1 MQVYKTFFKI
11 SLRFFSTTIIYLIIY
26 GILALVIPNA
36 NKADGG
42 ALDFQA
48 EKVDIA
54 VINFDN
60 TELSNDLYNYLD
72 ENHNIIDIGND
83 KEVWA
88 DELYS
93 KNVTYI
99 LVLENG
105 FMDNF
110 LEGNYEDLLTSYED
124 PASNSAFIVAGQ
136 VETYLNT
143 LKGYLSAKYELSE
156 ALELTR
162 STILIEAEVEFNNGN
177 NTVMQTSSISLFFTY
192 LPYIVLCM
200 LINSLGPML
209 VIWNRPKL
217 KARTAISEESLTKR
231 TSALIFAAIT
241 YAIFVFAIII
251 IFGIICFRKDFFN
264 NCTLYYILNS
274 VTFLIVSVSITFL
287 VAQICKKSEMLN
299 MWSNILGISMSF
311 LSGIFVQRS
320 LLPDGVVKFSKC
332 LPTYYYINVT
342 EELKYYTGTIS
353 QSAWQSMLIQL
364 LFAFAI
370 FGLALVIIKAKEK
383 DA

>member
-11 SLRFFSTTIIYLIIY
+11 SLRFFSSTIVYLIIY
-26 GILALVIPNA
+26 GVLALVIPNA

-42 ALDFQA
+42 ALDFEA

-54 VINFDN
+54 VIDRDN
-60 TELSNDLYNYLD
+60 SELSNDLYNYLD
-72 ENHNIIDIGND
+72 ENHNILDIGND

-88 DELYS
+88 DELYA

-99 LVLENG
+99 LVLEDG
-105 FMDNF
+105 FMKSF
-110 LEGNYEDLLTSYED
+110 LAGDYEALLTSYED

-136 VETYLNT
+136 VKTYLNT
-143 LKGYLSAKYELSE
+143 LKGYLSAEYELTE
-156 ALELTR
+156 ALEMTN
-162 STILIEAEVEFNNGN
+162 STILVEAKVEFATKK
-177 NTVMQTSSISLFFTY
+177 TVTQTNSVSLFFTY

-217 KARTAISEESLTKR
+217 KARTAISGESLTKR
-231 TSALIFAAIT
+231 TCALICAAIT
-241 YAIFVFAIII
+241 YAVFVFAIIL
-251 IFGIICFRKDFFN
+251 IFGMVCFKKDFFN
-264 NCTLYYILNS
+264 ECTPYYILNS
-274 VTFLIVSVSITFL
+274 VTFLIVSVAITFAVSQL
-287 VAQICKKSEMLN
+287 CKKSEMLN

-320 LLPDGVVKFSKC
+320 LLPDGVVNFSKC

-342 EELKYYTGTIS
+342 EELKYFNGTFS
-353 QSAWQSMLIQL
+353 QNAWQSMLIQL
-364 LFAFAI
+364 LFALAI
-370 FGLALVIIKAKEK
+370 FGVALVIIKVKEK
-383 DA
+383 EA

>member
-11 SLRFFSTTIIYLIIY
+11 SLRFFSSTIVYLIIY
-26 GILALVIPNA
+26 GVLALVIPNA

-42 ALDFQA
+42 ALDFEA

-54 VINFDN
+54 VIDRDN
-60 TELSNDLYNYLD
+60 SELSNDLYNYLD
-72 ENHNIIDIGND
+72 ENHNILDIGND

-88 DELYS
+88 DELYA

-99 LVLENG
+99 LVLEDG
-105 FMDNF
+105 FMKSF
-110 LEGNYEDLLTSYED
+110 LAGDYEALLTSYED

-136 VETYLNT
+136 VKTYLNT
-143 LKGYLSAKYELSE
+143 LKGYLSAEYELTE
-156 ALELTR
+156 ALEMTN
-162 STILIEAEVEFNNGN
+162 STILVEAKVEFATKK
-177 NTVMQTSSISLFFTY
+177 TVTQTNSVSLFFTY

-217 KARTAISEESLTKR
+217 KARTAISGESLTKR
-231 TSALIFAAIT
+231 TCALICAAIT
-241 YAIFVFAIII
+241 YAVFVFAIIL
-251 IFGIICFRKDFFN
+251 IFGMVCFKKDFFN
-264 NCTLYYILNS
+264 ECTPYYILNS
-274 VTFLIVSVSITFL
+274 VTFLIVSVAITFA
-287 VAQICKKSEMLN
+287 VSQFCKKSEMLN

-320 LLPDGVVKFSKC
+320 LLPDGVVNFSKC

-342 EELKYYTGTIS
+342 EELKYFNGTFS
-353 QSAWQSMLIQL
+353 QNAWQSMLIQL
-364 LFAFAI
+364 LFALAI
-370 FGLALVIIKAKEK
+370 FGVALVIIKVKEK
-383 DA
+383 EA

>member
-11 SLRFFSTTIIYLIIY
+11 SLRFFSSTIVYLIIY
-26 GILALVIPNA
+26 GVLALVIPNA

-42 ALDFQA
+42 ALDFEA

-54 VINFDN
+54 VIDRDN
-60 TELSNDLYNYLD
+60 SELSNDLYNYLD
-72 ENHNIIDIGND
+72 ENHNILDIGND

-88 DELYS
+88 DELYA

-99 LVLENG
+99 LVLEDG
-105 FMDNF
+105 FMKSF
-110 LEGNYEDLLTSYED
+110 LAGDYEALLTSYED

-136 VETYLNT
+136 VKTYLNT
-143 LKGYLSAKYELSE
+143 LKGYLSAEYELTE
-156 ALELTR
+156 ALEMTN
-162 STILIEAEVEFNNGN
+162 STILVEAKVEFATKK
-177 NTVMQTSSISLFFTY
+177 TVTQTNSVSLFFTY

-217 KARTAISEESLTKR
+217 KARTAISGESLTKR
-231 TSALIFAAIT
+231 TCALICAAIT
-241 YAIFVFAIII
+241 YAVFVFAIILV
-251 IFGIICFRKDFFN
+251 FGMVCFKKDFFN
-264 NCTLYYILNS
+264 ECTPYYILNS
-274 VTFLIVSVSITFL
+274 VTFLIVSVAITFAVSQL
-287 VAQICKKSEMLN
+287 CKKSEMLN

-320 LLPDGVVKFSKC
+320 LLPDGVVNFSKC

-342 EELKYYTGTIS
+342 EELKYFNGTFS
-353 QSAWQSMLIQL
+353 QNAWQSMLIQL
-364 LFAFAI
+364 LFALAI
-370 FGLALVIIKAKEK
+370 FGVALVIIKVKEK
-383 DA
+383 EA